1 MLLALYARVS
11 TQRQENEGTIDSQI
25 EDIKLK
31 AEAAGHII
39 VQEYLDDGWSG
50 DMLARPALDRLR
62 DDADKNIWE
71 GVMAYDQDRIARR
84 YSYQEFVIDE
94 LEEKG
99 LKVLFCTSSRPQNGE
114 EKILQGVKGLF
125 AEYER
130 LKIAERMRRGKL
142 HKARSG
148 HVVGTM
154 APYGYNYIPKQG
166 DKNGYYKVNPS
177 EAETVKMIFEWV
189 AYEGKTIKG
198 VARGLMELGIKPR
211 RSKRGVWNSSTITR
225 MLQNETYIGK
235 SYFNKSES
243 VVPKNPIKDTKYKKI
258 KKTSRVMRPEEEWI
272 EIPVPRIISDDLFKK
287 TRARLAQNYKYRSRN
302 KKYNYLLNSM
312 IYCTCGK
319 PRTGDAVQKGKHL
332 YYRCC
337 DRIYSHPLPATCN
350 EKNISAEIVDKLV
363 WQRVSQFMS
372 NSDLIRGYAEKWL
385 ESKYDKTN
393 DTQDSV
399 DVLKHALDKIK
410 KEEDRYVKAFGAG
423 VINETQLKERT
434 EEISENRTALQKQI
448 RDKVQKIKD
457 NTVNVPEPQQIDAF
471 CKQAQKVLTTLSFKT
486 KQEIL
491 RNVLDKV
498 VANQQELQVYGYLPV
513 REESYVEVHS
523 INRNSRPTERRQINT
538 I

>member
-25 EDIKLK
+25 EEIKRK
-31 AEAAGHII
+31 ADAEGHII

-50 DMLARPALDRLR
+50 DILARPALDRLR

-71 GVMAYDQDRIARR
+71 GVIAYDQDRIGRR
-84 YSYQEFVIDE
+84 YSYQEFVMDE

-99 LKVLFCTSSRPQNGE
+99 LKVLFCTSSRPENGE

-154 APYGYNYIPKQG
+154 APYGYTYIPKQG
-166 DKNGYYKVNPS
+166 DKNGYYEVMGVGVRRAVFS
-177 EAETVKMIFEWV
+177 CEGI
-189 AYEGKTIKG
+189 AYEGKTIRG
-198 VARGLMELGIKPR
+198 VAKDLMELGVTPR
-211 RSKRGVWNSSTITR
+211 RSKRGVWNSSTLTR
-225 MLQNETYIGK
+225 MLRNETYIGK
-235 SYFNKSES
+235 SHYNKSES
-243 VVPKNPIKDTKYKKI
+243 IVPKNPIKDTKYKKI

-272 EIPVPRIISDDLFKK
+272 EIPVPRIVDDELFNKVGVQLAKNKK
-287 TRARLAQNYKYRSRN
+287 FSHRN
-302 KKYNYLLNSM
+302 KKYAYLLNGM
-312 IYCTCGK
+312 VRCTCGK
-319 PRTGDAVQKGKHL
+319 PRTGDAAQKGKHL
-332 YYRCC
+332 YYRCT
-337 DRIYSHPLPATCN
+337 DRIYNHPLPQTCH
-350 EKNISAEIVDKLV
+350 EKNISAEVTDKLV
-363 WQRVSQFMS
+363 WQRTAQFMS
-372 NSDLIRGYAEKWL
+372 NSDLIKGYAEKWL

-399 DVLKHALDKIK
+399 GILKTELDKIK

-423 VINETQLKERT
+423 VINETQLKERS
-434 EEISENRTALQKQI
+434 EEINNNRTALQKQI
-448 RDKVQKIKD
+448 REKAQKIKD

-498 VANQQELQVYGYLPV
+498 VANQEELQVYGYLPV
-513 REESYVEVHS
+513 REESYVEVCS
-523 INRNSRPTERRQINT
+523 INRNNRSTQHRKIH
-538 I
+538 II